1 VSRRPAIDEQALKAV
16 RKRLREH
23 SLAKRAAM
31 DEHERAQYAARICAA
46 LAGLLADIGP
56 RRLGF
61 CWPFRGEVDV
71 RETVGAW
78 LAQDASRQAGLPV
91 VIAPRMAMAFRR
103 WAPGAPMIDD
113 AYGIAIPARDE
124 RLQPDCLLLP
134 LVAFDDAGHRL
145 GYGAGY
151 FDRTI
156 AALAAAGQRPSVIGI
171 GFECLRCPTIHPQ
184 PHDAPLDWL
193 ITEAGVFRRQG
204 TKMTPSSP
212 ATDR

>member
-1 VSRRPAIDEQALKAV
+1 MDEQALKAF

-23 SLAKRAAM
+23 SIAAREAM
-31 DEHERAQYAARICAA
+31 DDIERTRCSARIGAS
-46 LAGLLADIGP
+46 LADLLVDIGP

-78 LAQDASRQAGLPV
+78 LAQDASRVAGLPV
-91 VIAPRMAMAFRR
+91 VTAPRTAMTFRR
-103 WAPGAPMIDD
+103 WAPGAAMIDD

-124 RLQPDCLLLP
+124 RLLPDCLVLP

-145 GYGAGY
+145 GYGAGC

-156 AALAAAGQRPSVIGI
+156 AALAAAGQRPTLIGL
-171 GFECLRCPTIHPQ
+171 GFEYLRCRTIHPQ

-193 ITEAGVFRRQG
+193 ITEAGVFRREG
-204 TKMTPSSP
+204 AKMSPSSP